1 MATKKTFEELLN
13 RLEIIVDEME
23 SMDIGIEKAVKLYK
37 EGIEISMQC
46 SQKLENVEQQVKILK
61 EKSDGTFKESN
72 FKPMSEVWL
81 WTLKII

>member
-13 RLEIIVDEME
+13 RLETIVDEME

-46 SQKLENVEQQVKILK
+46 SQKLENVE
-61 EKSDGTFKESN
+61 
-72 FKPMSEVWL
+72 
-81 WTLKII
+81 